1 MGENAHYFW
10 HSKRLGMDFLQQQR
24 LDDLFFE
31 ADALIKEKK
40 TTEAVGVLEA
50 LLTEAPDYGKAYNHL
65 GWIYETWYRD
75 HRKAEENYRKC
86 MALTPE
92 YTPVYLNLSITL
104 SNLGKYD
111 DQQAVLSSALKIPG
125 IDRPGIYNE
134 LGIMHELKGDYEQA
148 MVNYKEAIRSTLVD
162 ANLDLYASSLERC
175 KKKQRLLNSK

>member
-1 MGENAHYFW
+1 
-10 HSKRLGMDFLQQQR
+10 MDFLQQQK

-31 ADALIKEKK
+31 ADALIKEKR
-40 TTEAVGVLEA
+40 TTEAMSVLEA

-86 MALTPE
+86 MVLTPE

-111 DQQAVLSSALKIPG
+111 DQQKVLASALEVPG

-134 LGIMHELKGDYEQA
+134 LGIMHELKGDYELA
-148 MVNYKEAIRSTLVD
+148 MHYYKEAIRYTLVD
-162 ANLDLYASSLERC
+162 ANVDLYASSLERC
-175 KKKQRLLNSK
+175 RKKQRLLQD